1 MSPAKR
7 WRNCL
12 QIDPVALRRAR
23 PTDWAVHTSW
33 QALVSAFWHSLP
45 GQQLTAFLENRIRQ
59 GACIFPPQPM
69 RALELT
75 ALNQVRVVVLGQD
88 PYHGRGQAEGLSFS
102 VPQGVALPPSL
113 RNIFKELQADTGL
126 QPPISGSLVPWAER
140 GVLLLNTCL
149 TVEEGLPASHAKKG
163 WEVLTDAII
172 QTVAQQD
179 QPVVFLLWGAHAQAK
194 RHLIENANNGQHI
207 ALPASQGLNPEKRFP
222 QSSVGKWIL
231 QANHPSPLS
240 ALRGPTPFMGCRHF
254 SQAQNWLSEQG
265 IDFHWE

>member
-1 MSPAKR
+1 MSLAKR

-12 QIDPVALRRAR
+12 QTKPDALRCAR
-23 PTDWAVHTSW
+23 PSDWAVHASW
-33 QALVSAFWHSLP
+33 QALVSAFWQSQP
-45 GQQLTAFLENRIRQ
+45 GQQLTAFLENRIHQ
-59 GACIFPPQPM
+59 GACVFPPEPM

-113 RNIFKELQADTGL
+113 RNIFKELQADTGV
-126 QPPISGSLVPWAER
+126 QPPMSGSLVPWAER

-172 QTVAQQD
+172 QTVAQQE

-194 RHLIENANNGQHI
+194 RHLIENANNGQYE
-207 ALPASQGLNPEKRFP
+207 ALTTSPGSSPTKRLP
-222 QSSVGKWIL
+222 QASVGKLIL

>member
-12 QIDPVALRRAR
+12 QTKPDALRCAR
-23 PTDWAVHTSW
+23 PSDWAVHASW
-33 QALVSAFWHSLP
+33 QALVSAFWQSQP
-45 GQQLTAFLENRIRQ
+45 GQQLTAFLENRIHQ
-59 GACIFPPQPM
+59 GACVFPPEPM

-102 VPQGVALPPSL
+102 VPQGEALPPSL
-113 RNIFKELQADTGL
+113 RNIFKELQADTGV
-126 QPPISGSLVPWAER
+126 QPPMSGSLVPWAER

-172 QTVAQQD
+172 QTVAQQE

-194 RHLIENANNGQHI
+194 RHLIENANNGQYE
-207 ALPASQGLNPEKRFP
+207 ALTTSPGSSPTKRLP
-222 QSSVGKWIL
+222 QASVGKLIL